1 MTKFPELS
9 HERIVRALKKAGFTI
24 LREGKHTLMTDG
36 RHLTVIPRH
45 RVIKTKTLKSI
56 LEGADM
62 TLEQFR
68 ELL

>member
-1 MTKFPELS
+1 MTRLPELS
-9 HERIVRALKKAGFTI
+9 HERIVRALKKAGFWI

-36 RHLTVIPRH
+36 RNLTVIPRH

-56 LEGADM
+56 LEGAEI
-62 TLEQFR
+62 TPERFR

>member
-9 HERIVRALKKAGFTI
+9 LERIVRALKKAGFTI

-36 RHLTVIPRH
+36 RNLTIIPRH
-45 RVIKTKTLKSI
+45 RVIKTRTLKSI
-56 LEGADM
+56 LEGAEI
-62 TLEQFR
+62 TPERFR